1 MSETKNE
8 YRLLFPLLPFLAIV
22 PFLSLQSDSSPTD
35 FAWLIVV
42 APFVMFPII
51 LIIGQVYNKN
61 ETWKNTWKEG
71 GILGLAALSVSLSTT
86 IWIVYDYLI
95 GHADIQE
102 NTVASWLEWISFDV
116 LQSDYTI
123 SQNRILGVDVWVD
136 SLTLMLL
143 FVATFLFL
151 IFASAIPHSCE

>member
-102 NTVASWLEWISFDV
+102 NNVASWL
-116 LQSDYTI
+116 
-123 SQNRILGVDVWVD
+123 
-136 SLTLMLL
+136 
-143 FVATFLFL
+143 
-151 IFASAIPHSCE
+151 